1 MVIES
6 NLFNSLDLVTLR
18 GLGLTEEVVVISVLH
33 EAPVLLINSRLLG
46 VGDSEVLVLAHHPVS
61 QTRVL
66 HCLVLG
72 VLHPLALLERHVE
85 LLVGDEELG
94 ADVLTRMNNLLWVRT
109 YTRGGVSV
117 LVGELEHS
125 LDGRP
130 SNTQY

>member
-66 HCLVLG
+66 HRLVLR
-72 VLHPLALLERHVE
+72 VLHALALLERHVE

-94 ADVLTRMNNLLWVRT
+94 ADVLAGVDNLLWVRT
-109 YTRGGVSV
+109 YTRGRVSV

-125 LDGRP
+125 LNGRP